1 MSDKYIITNC
11 PAYQKE
17 LIIMDFKTGETK
29 TTDKNYCINPFC
41 SNTCQDCTDCLLKQ
55 IVQKC
60 KGVQEKFYDAV
71 HSRYL
76 SPSKAK
82 FTREILDLLQIE
94 EVE

>member
-1 MSDKYIITNC
+1 MSKYIIKNC
-11 PAYQKE
+11 PARLVYKDEQICLNVKNLNDAE
-17 LIIMDFKTGETK
+17 QFCADYET
-29 TTDKNYCINPFC
+29 
-41 SNTCQDCTDCLLKQ
+41 CLLKQ
-55 IVQKC
+55 IVEKC

-82 FTREILDLLQIE
+82 FAREILDLLQIQ